1 MEYCKTGWPR
11 KQVMEAELVPYWK
24 VRSSLTVHD
33 GLLLYNDCIV
43 VPPLLWE
50 ETLARV
56 HEGHQGIERCRMRA
70 KMCVWWPDIS
80 KQLTETVA
88 KCPECA
94 KDVPLQKE
102 PLLPTQLPEYPWQVI
117 GSDLF
122 VLKGDTYLLVV
133 DYYSRC
139 PEVIKLTS
147 TVSASVIVALKT
159 LFVRYG
165 IPEVL
170 HSDNGPQYSAEEF
183 ARFME
188 CYGVRHVPSSLRY
201 PQSNGLAERMVRT
214 VKRILKK
221 SQDPYLALLSYRTTP
236 LPWCNLSPSELLM
249 GRRLR
254 TTLPQTTKHL
264 TLGWSYLSDFKRA
277 DQQRKEKMKGDFDR
291 SHRVHNLPEI
301 PDDQDVWV
309 SSDGATVPGTVV
321 SQATTPRSYVVQT
334 QLGEIRRNRS
344 HLRVMPPTTQTTET
358 QETEQLEL
366 PTRSPIM
373 TRSRTGVMLRPPNRL
388 S

>member
-1 MEYCKTGWPR
+1 M
-11 KQVMEAELVPYWK
+11 
-24 VRSSLTVHD
+24 
-33 GLLLYNDCIV
+33 
-43 VPPLLWE
+43 
-50 ETLARV
+50 
-56 HEGHQGIERCRMRA
+56 
-70 KMCVWWPDIS
+70 
-80 KQLTETVA
+80 
-88 KCPECA
+88 
-94 KDVPLQKE
+94 
-102 PLLPTQLPEYPWQVI
+102 
-117 GSDLF
+117 
-122 VLKGDTYLLVV
+122 
-133 DYYSRC
+133 
-139 PEVIKLTS
+139 
-147 TVSASVIVALKT
+147 ALKT
-159 LFVRYG
+159 LFARYG

-170 HSDNGPQYSAEEF
+170 CSDNGPQYSAEEF

-188 CYGVRHVPSSLRY
+188 CYGVRHVPSSPRY

-221 SQDPYLALLSYRTTP
+221 SRDPYLALLSYRTIP

-254 TTLPQTTKHL
+254 MTLPQTTKHL
-264 TLGWSYLSDFKRA
+264 TPRWSYLSDFKRA
-277 DQQRKEKMKGDFDR
+277 DQQHKEKMKRDFDR
-291 SHRVHNLPEI
+291 SHRVRNLPEI

-321 SQATTPRSYVVQT
+321 SQATTPRSYIVQT
-334 QLGEIRRNRS
+334 QSGEIHQNRS
-344 HLRVMPPTTQTTET
+344 HLRVMPPTIQTTET